1 MFQDFILYVNNLDTS
16 FRTCYRCLVTDRK
29 LSLNGLTSVAL
40 ALVDRSGFAAL
51 NLSAV
56 ASDLEVGPS
65 ALYTHV
71 SGLTGLRHLVA
82 VASIRGLTEQVRDA
96 AIGVSGHGALTAIG
110 HAYRSFALEY
120 PGRFASTLLPPLG
133 DEQQLAET
141 NESLLGVFIM
151 VYGAMG
157 LPSEASYMAARCC
170 RSAIH
175 GFLALENVTGTGPT
189 HDAEYDH
196 MLDALARGLAPDL

>member
-1 MFQDFILYVNNLDTS
+1 
-16 FRTCYRCLVTDRK
+16 VTDRK
-29 LSLNGLTSVAL
+29 LSLNGLTSISL

-56 ASDLEVGPS
+56 ANDLEVGPS

-71 SGLTGLRHLVA
+71 SGLAGLRYLVA
-82 VASIRGLTEQVRDA
+82 VASIRGLTDQVRDA
-96 AIGVSGHGALTAIG
+96 AIGVSGHQALNAIG
-110 HAYRSFALEY
+110 HAYRRFALDH
-120 PGRFASTLLPPLG
+120 PGRFASTLLPPPG
-133 DEQQLAET
+133 DDQQLCEA

-157 LPSEASYMAARCC
+157 LASDASYMAARCC

-175 GFLALENVTGTGPT
+175 GFLALENATGTGPT
-189 HDAEYDH
+189 HDAEYNH
-196 MLDALARGLAPDL
+196 MLDALARGLAPGL